1 MVKVRTPQIREHER
15 QKLEKTYKERINRL
29 EKSVEY
35 WKDKSY
41 EINSRITNFQSLNE
55 KLVEEN
61 ETLKEKVRQYEEWID
76 RLQEFCNMPED
87 ERIKAVEKFKQETEV
102 TKAMKDLFDS
112 PFMNYFGTISSM
124 FI

>member
-1 MVKVRTPQIREHER
+1 MTKIRTPQIREHER

-41 EINSRITNFQSLNE
+41 EINSRITKFQSLNE

-61 ETLKEKVRQYEEWID
+61 ETLKEKVRQYKEWID
-76 RLQEFCNMPED
+76 RLH
-87 ERIKAVEKFKQETEV
+87 
-102 TKAMKDLFDS
+102 
-112 PFMNYFGTISSM
+112 
-124 FI
+124 

>member
-1 MVKVRTPQIREHER
+1 MGKLTTPQIREHER
-15 QKLEKTYKERINRL
+15 QKLEKSYKERISNL
-29 EKSVEY
+29 ERSVEY

-41 EINSRITNFQSLNE
+41 EINSRITKFQSLNE

-87 ERIKAVEKFKQETEV
+87 ERINAVEKFKTELETSEAI
-102 TKAMKDLFDS
+102 KNLFNS
-112 PFMNYFGTISSM
+112 PFMNYFSSLSSM